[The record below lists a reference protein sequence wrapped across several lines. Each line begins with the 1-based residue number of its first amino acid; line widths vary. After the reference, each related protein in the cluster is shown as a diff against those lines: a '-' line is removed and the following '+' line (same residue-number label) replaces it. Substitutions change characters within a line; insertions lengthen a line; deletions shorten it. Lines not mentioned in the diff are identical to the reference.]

1 MLVSYLPFRLAQKH
15 YFSRP
20 AQLPIW
26 RVYVA
31 YTSMHRLRL
40 QLLRFIANNSFA
52 PLRAPTIPP
61 HHHAIPSPLRPC
73 SRALP
78 FLCIPCTG
86 NTAPVSIGPCAAC
99 CDVIGIHATYIY
111 IYIYISN
118 GLERFPTNFRFC
130 PSFPSISRCS
140 LVFKGKFREYTSHG
154 IRVGFERL

>member
-61 HHHAIPSPLRPC
+61 PHHHAIPSPLRPC

-111 IYIYISN
+111 IYIYPMDSN
-118 GLERFPTNFRFC
+118 VFQPTSVFVPVFLR
-130 PSFPSISRCS
+130 S
-140 LVFKGKFREYTSHG
+140 LVVRSSLRENFVNTL
-154 IRVGFERL
+154 RMGFA

>member
-61 HHHAIPSPLRPC
+61 PPPRDPITPSTVFPRSSVSLYPVHGKYGPRVNWTVCCVLRC
-73 SRALP
+73 NWYTRY
-78 FLCIPCTG
+78 
-86 NTAPVSIGPCAAC
+86 V
-99 CDVIGIHATYIY
+99 YIY
-111 IYIYISN
+111 IYIYPMDSN
-118 GLERFPTNFRFC
+118 VFQPTSVFVPVFLR
-130 PSFPSISRCS
+130 S
-140 LVFKGKFREYTSHG
+140 LVVRSSLRENFVNTL
-154 IRVGFERL
+154 RRLRRIVKRR